1 MALYPLNEFI
11 KILEQ
16 KKCHVTR
23 NKLRHYEREGLIKAI
38 REKRGERDRW
48 FYTEKDIDAV
58 IAITNLISLS
68 WKAKEVSSLLKLNQ
82 ELRAVLEKMK
92 EIKEMILASFQG
104 TLDKNQE
111 LNLTKEIDFLKSFNE
126 SSHSEF
132 DIFPKMIEHYSSK
145 KINKKEI
152 MINSLT
158 MLDKMQIGVNVV
170 SGYNKEIEETEKG
183 IVSMYKEI
191 YNLMFDLHK
200 K

>member
-1 MALYPLNEFI
+1 MAYYPLNEFI

-82 ELRAVLEKMK
+82 ELKAVLNRMK

-104 TLDKNQE
+104 TLDKNE
-111 LNLTKEIDFLKSFNE
+111 EMNLTKEIEFLKSFNE
-126 SSHSEF
+126 SSHTEF
-132 DIFPKMIEHYSSK
+132 DIFHKMVEHYSSK
-145 KINKKEI
+145 KLDKKEI
-152 MINSLT
+152 MINSLN
-158 MLDKMQIGVNVV
+158 MLDKMQTGVNVV
-170 SGYNKEIEETEKG
+170 SGYNKEIEKTKED
-183 IVSMYKEI
+183 IVSTYKKI
-191 YNLMFDLHK
+191 YDLMLDLYK

>member
-1 MALYPLNEFI
+1 MAYYPLNEFI

-82 ELRAVLEKMK
+82 ELKAVLNRMK

-104 TLDKNQE
+104 TLDKNE
-111 LNLTKEIDFLKSFNE
+111 EMNLTKEIEFLKSFNE
-126 SSHSEF
+126 SSHTEF
-132 DIFPKMIEHYSSK
+132 DIFPKMVEHYSSK
-145 KINKKEI
+145 KLDKKEI
-152 MINSLT
+152 MINSLN
-158 MLDKMQIGVNVV
+158 MLDKMQTGVNVV
-170 SGYNKEIEETEKG
+170 SGYNKEIEKTKED
-183 IVSMYKEI
+183 IVSTYKKI
-191 YNLMFDLHK
+191 YDLMLDLYK

>member
-16 KKCHVTR
+16 RKCHVTR

-68 WKAKEVSSLLKLNQ
+68 WKAKEVAALLRLNQ
-82 ELRAVLEKMK
+82 ELNGIIEKMK
-92 EIKEMILASFQG
+92 KTNELLLSIFKGESVNTEDPHVSNELQFWKNFEGGFAPEIVNK
-104 TLDKNQE
+104 
-111 LNLTKEIDFLKSFNE
+111 
-126 SSHSEF
+126 
-132 DIFPKMIEHYSSK
+132 IFEHYSSNK
-145 KINKKEI
+145 SLNKKDT
-152 MINSLT
+152 SVT
-158 MLDKMQIGVNVV
+158 AAVMLEKMQIGVQIV
-170 SGYNKEIEETEKG
+170 SGYRDRISKNEEEILKLQQQ
-183 IVSMYKEI
+183 I
-191 YNLMFDLHK
+191 YNLISKIYK

>member
-48 FYTEKDIDAV
+48 FYTGKDIDAV

-82 ELRAVLEKMK
+82 ELKAVLDRMK
-92 EIKEMILASFQG
+92 EIKEMILESVQG
-104 TLDKNQE
+104 ALNKNQE
-111 LNLTKEIDFLKSFNE
+111 LNLKKEIEFLKSFNE
-126 SSHSEF
+126 SSHTEF
-132 DIFPKMIEHYSSK
+132 DISPKMIEHYSSK
-145 KINKKEI
+145 KLNKKEI
-152 MINSLT
+152 MINSLS
-158 MLDKMQIGVNVV
+158 MLDKMQTGVNVV
-170 SGYNKEIEETEKG
+170 SGYNKDIEKTEED
-183 IVSMYKEI
+183 IVSTYKEI
-191 YNLMFDLHK
+191 YNLMFDLYK